1 MTAPATDLR
10 CPRTSIVVDA
20 ILDGRDFDR
29 AHVASCAACARESE
43 RALRFMRNLASA
55 TLDVSSGIPDPVVA
69 AGTRRMGT
77 RVGRLSLRMLTVGG
91 AVAAGLLI
99 AAVVS
104 LRAQPAEP
112 RPGAF
117 GSVERAEGQLAFLD
131 LVCDEGGPGVVCESH
146 AENHVH
152 RVTLATDADGRVTA
166 VDAVVESTDGKG
178 LDKRGADV
186 LFGRIARAVLSPEA
200 GRAATAWIEDSFASC
215 GSSCSVDLPQVSLIL
230 EDAPKSVSLTL
241 REP

>member
-10 CPRTSIVVDA
+10 CPRTSSVVDA
-20 ILDGRDFDR
+20 ILDGRDVNG

-43 RALRFMRNLASA
+43 RALRFMRNLAAA
-55 TLDVSSGIPDPVVA
+55 TLDVSSGVPDPAVA

-77 RVGRLSLRMLTVGG
+77 RVGRLSLRLLTVGG

-104 LRAQPAEP
+104 LRTQPAEP
-112 RPGAF
+112 QPVAF
-117 GSVERAEGQLAFLD
+117 GSVTRAEGQLAFLD

-152 RVTLATDADGRVTA
+152 RVTLTTDPDGRVMA

-200 GRAATAWIEDSFASC
+200 GAAATAWIDDSLASC
-215 GSSCSVDLPQVSLIL
+215 GSSCSVDLPQVSLVL
-230 EDAPKSVSLTL
+230 EDAPKSISLTL

>member
-10 CPRTSIVVDA
+10 CQRTSIVVDA

-29 AHVASCAACARESE
+29 FHVASCAACARESE
-43 RALRFMRNLASA
+43 RALRFTRNLAPA
-55 TLDVSSGIPDPVVA
+55 TIDVSSGIPDPVIA

-77 RVGRLSLRMLTVGG
+77 RVGRLSLRILTVGA

-104 LRAQPAEP
+104 LRAQPAQP
-112 RPGAF
+112 RPVAF
-117 GSVERAEGQLAFLD
+117 GSVDRAEGQLAFLD

-152 RVTLATDADGRVTA
+152 RVTLTTGADGRVTA

-200 GRAATAWIEDSFASC
+200 GAAATFWIQDSFASC

-230 EDAPKSVSLTL
+230 EDAPKSISLTL